1 VCVQVYPVSIMNTDA
16 KPMKPYTA
24 EQMRRVVEALQALQN
39 AKPLTSGQRYHLRRW
54 VARERI
60 INLDRRSPGKRIHQL
75 EAHARHAW
83 RRLERLERNT
93 QAQTGIEIKNRTK
106 RHVASVAADYRY
118 NHSAKGRARNQRYNS
133 GPAAR
138 AAAKRYRN
146 TDEYREHAKYRS
158 LSRRSSLK
166 IQENRL

>member
-1 VCVQVYPVSIMNTDA
+1 MSTQA

-24 EQMRRVVEALQALQN
+24 EQLRKVVEALQALQH
-39 AKPLTSGQRYHLRRW
+39 AKPLTSGLRYHLRRW

-60 INLDRRSPGKRIHQL
+60 FNLNRRSPGKRINQL
-75 EAHARHAW
+75 EAHARYAW
-83 RRLERLERNT
+83 QRLERLERNT

-106 RHVASVAADYRY
+106 RHVASVAADHRY

-146 TDEYREHAKYRS
+146 CDEYREMAKYYG
-158 LSRRSSLK
+158 LSRRSWLK
-166 IQENRL
+166 IQENAL